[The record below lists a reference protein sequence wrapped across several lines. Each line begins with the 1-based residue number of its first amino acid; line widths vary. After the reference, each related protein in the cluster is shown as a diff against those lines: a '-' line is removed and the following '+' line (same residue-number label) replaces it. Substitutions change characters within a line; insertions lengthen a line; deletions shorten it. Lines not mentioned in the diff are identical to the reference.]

1 MMQFLAEWL
10 YQHIIGSDSM
20 IGKLPP
26 LEEWMMKEN
35 ICEFSDEYC
44 LGHDLIDNEHRQ
56 LFKLIDKANRLV
68 RDGVDEAH
76 IDELMAIFAELK
88 TYTEYHFSDEEE
100 YMESI
105 HYEGLEAQKRA
116 HSAFISKIADIRKE
130 DVENNPQEYMQSMVE
145 YLLGWLI
152 NHILYTD
159 KKIPV

>member
-1 MMQFLAEWL
+1 
-10 YQHIIGSDSM
+10 
-20 IGKLPP
+20 
-26 LEEWMMKEN
+26 
-35 ICEFSDEYC
+35 
-44 LGHDLIDNEHRQ
+44 
-56 LFKLIDKANRLV
+56 
-68 RDGVDEAH
+68 VDEAH